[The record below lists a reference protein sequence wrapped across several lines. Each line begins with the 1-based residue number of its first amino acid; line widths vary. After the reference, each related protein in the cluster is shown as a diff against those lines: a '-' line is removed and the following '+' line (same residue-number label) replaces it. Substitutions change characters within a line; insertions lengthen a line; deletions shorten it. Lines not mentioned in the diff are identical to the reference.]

1 MSGVHL
7 FSVLRRAVPKSSSLS
22 SSFLPRQSVRSIM
35 DGGITKDGL
44 FAANN
49 TVAPKQSSILS
60 LFSLKGRTAV
70 ISGGP
75 AGIGLAVAKTYAE
88 AGANIAIW
96 YNSNAVAHERAAE
109 IEKEYGVSCK

>member
-1 MSGVHL
+1 MSCVRL
-7 FSVLRRAVPKSSSLS
+7 SLVLRRTVPQSSLS
-22 SSFLPRQSVRSIM
+22 SLSVLPRQSVRSIM
-35 DGGITKDGL
+35 DGGITEDGL

-49 TVAPKQSSILS
+49 TVAPKPSSILS

-88 AGANIAIW
+88 AGANVAIW
-96 YNSNAVAHERAAE
+96 YNSNAVAHDRAAE

>member
-1 MSGVHL
+1 MSCVQL
-7 FSVLRRAVPKSSSLS
+7 FSVLRRAVPKSSLLS

-109 IEKEYGVSCK
+109 IEKEYGVSCE